1 MLWRVCLLQ
10 QCSCTLV
17 RVPVAADTILH
28 TLTQM
33 RLHNYRRLY
42 TTRWDLMCNVVIWRR
57 WLCFSSQ
64 RSAIA
69 TATTT
74 TPPPLTK
81 KAELTPRRLRW
92 GLTHIIIY
100 LFIYFT
106 PSVALELF
114 CKGNTEYSPKKPDA
128 HSHHHYAHAHTH
140 TIVVSQPHARARTHT
155 QPQVRAH
162 TLGCMI

>member
-1 MLWRVCLLQ
+1 
-10 QCSCTLV
+10 
-17 RVPVAADTILH
+17 
-28 TLTQM
+28 M

-64 RSAIA
+64 RSATA

-140 TIVVSQPHARARTHT
+140 TIVVSQPHARAHTHTTTSARTHT
-155 QPQVRAH
+155 RLHDLTNPYETKKITRFFCL
-162 TLGCMI
+162 TLSSEDRSLSIHKGWV

>member
-1 MLWRVCLLQ
+1 M
-10 QCSCTLV
+10 
-17 RVPVAADTILH
+17 RVPVAAETILH

-57 WLCFSSQ
+57 WLCFS
-64 RSAIA
+64 
-69 TATTT
+69 ATTIT

-81 KAELTPRRLRW
+81 RAELTPRRLRR

-100 LFIYFT
+100 IFIYFT

-114 CKGNTEYSPKKPDA
+114 CKGNTEYSPNKPDA
-128 HSHHHYAHAHTH
+128 HSHHNYAHAHTHTHTH
-140 TIVVSQPHARARTHT
+140 TIVVSQPHTRARTHT
-155 QPQVRAH
+155 HTHNHKCAH
-162 TLGCMI
+162 TH